1 MRPAHLFR
9 ILDDPTGAG
18 FFGVPLWQVADADVW
33 RWRACIVA
41 ARRVLGGAHREQ
53 ADEDE

>member
-9 ILDDPTGAG
+9 ILDDPSGAS

-33 RWRACIVA
+33 RWRACVVA
-41 ARRVLGGAHREQ
+41 AGRILAGARDAQ
-53 ADEDE
+53 LDE